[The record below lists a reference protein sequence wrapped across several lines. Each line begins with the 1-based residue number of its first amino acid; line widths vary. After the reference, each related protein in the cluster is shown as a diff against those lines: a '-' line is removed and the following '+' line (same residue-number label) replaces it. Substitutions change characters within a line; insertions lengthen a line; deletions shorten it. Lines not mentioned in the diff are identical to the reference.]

1 MIVRLYKYISNL
13 LTPLIFIYFVL
24 RVFFSKEDKDSLL
37 KKFGL
42 NKVKR
47 PNGKLVWINGVS
59 IGEAKSG
66 VSVAEEILKNN
77 TNTTIL
83 FTTSTLTAFEIISDL
98 KKNFIITYT
107 PIDINFIVK
116 RFIKSWK
123 PDLTI
128 FMESEIWPNIISE
141 HKKNNISFSILN
153 GRISKKS
160 YIFWKKISF
169 FSKEIFK
176 NINLCFVQNQESKN
190 YFEINF

>member
-1 MIVRLYKYISNL
+1 MIVRFYKYISNL

-24 RVFFSKEDKDSLL
+24 RVFFSKEDKDSFL

-83 FTTSTLTAFEIISDL
+83 ITTSTLTAFEIISGL
-98 KKNFIITYT
+98 KKNFIIPTLQL
-107 PIDINFIVK
+107 I
-116 RFIKSWK
+116 
-123 PDLTI
+123 
-128 FMESEIWPNIISE
+128 
-141 HKKNNISFSILN
+141 
-153 GRISKKS
+153 
-160 YIFWKKISF
+160 
-169 FSKEIFK
+169 
-176 NINLCFVQNQESKN
+176 
-190 YFEINF
+190 